1 MTSLPIYFYDMTS
14 LHVLLLYAKF
24 AHITSTIYDEFSFS
38 IELDILRILPN
49 GLFVKYSN
57 FFLVEKYSN

>member
-1 MTSLPIYFYDMTS
+1 MTS
-14 LHVLLLYAKF
+14 LHVLLLYDKF

-57 FFLVEKYSN
+57 FFLVEKIL